1 VAAPQAAPQGVTAR
15 EAVRSAAAE
24 LELAGCP
31 SPRVDAEW
39 LLGHAL
45 GISRTELYADGVRP
59 LGPDEEELL
68 RGLVARRAR
77 REPLAYILG
86 EWGFRRLTLK
96 VDPRV
101 LIPRPETEVLVG
113 RCLELLAGLE
123 RPRVLD
129 VGAGSGAIA
138 LAIADEHPRASV
150 VATDSSPGA
159 LEVASENRA
168 RTGLGDRVELVEGD
182 LFAGLEGPFDL
193 VVSNPPYVEPDEIE
207 SLQPEV
213 RDFEPRAALVANG
226 VTETLASRAPEILRA
241 GGALCL
247 EAADGRAGGVARLLE
262 HLGYLAV
269 TMTPDLAG
277 SERVVDGRTSR

>member
-1 VAAPQAAPQGVTAR
+1 VTAQ
-15 EAVRSAAAE
+15 EAVRAAAAE
-24 LELAGCP
+24 LERAGCP

-59 LGPDEEELL
+59 LRAGEEERLQE
-68 RGLVARRAR
+68 LVARRAR

-86 EWGFRRLTLK
+86 EWGFRRLALK

-113 RCLELLAGLE
+113 RCLELLAALDQ
-123 RPRVLD
+123 PRVLD
-129 VGAGSGAIA
+129 IGAGSGAIA
-138 LAIADEHPRASV
+138 LAIADEHPGATV

-159 LEVASENRA
+159 LEVAAENTA
-168 RTGLGDRVELVEGD
+168 RTGFGDRIQLVEGD
-182 LFAGLEGPFDL
+182 LFAGLAGPFDL
-193 VVSNPPYVEPDEIE
+193 VVSNPPYVDPDEIE

-213 RDFEPRAALVANG
+213 RDFEPRAALVATG
-226 VTETLASRAPEILRA
+226 VTETLARRAPEVLRG

-247 EAADGRAGGVARLLE
+247 EAADGAATRVASLLE
-262 HLGYLAV
+262 SLGYLAV
-269 TMTPDLAG
+269 TMTKDLG
-277 SERVVDGRTSR
+277 GRERVVDGRTPG